1 MVANADRLSIRWPS
15 HMPLL
20 GHSDQH
26 FIDILPIINDGE
38 DVKPFRSHSSKQLA
52 LTQRLPCCK
61 QVYVLYLYTVNTEQ
75 DFCGGDVVPAY

>member
-1 MVANADRLSIRWPS
+1 
-15 HMPLL
+15 MPLL

-61 QVYVLYLYTVNTEQ
+61 
-75 DFCGGDVVPAY
+75 